1 MESLDFNALVP
12 LIILALAPVVSL
24 ITVSIHRNH
33 QLIFI
38 LAVACILIFMV
49 SLVYA
54 WSNYQMASIIA
65 DQLVIDKFSLF
76 YLILLGTASLVLLL
90 ISYPYLQQHTEVSE
104 EYYLLFQTSVFGAA
118 ILVCSVHFAT
128 LFLGLEILSI
138 SLYTMIAYTR
148 QWQHSLEGGLKYLI
162 LAAASSAF
170 LLFGMAL
177 IYIETGQLS
186 FSGLSGSVHTMG
198 VLSTA
203 GVAMMLV
210 GVGFKLALV
219 PFHTW
224 TPDIYQGA
232 PAPVS
237 ALIASISKGSVVAV
251 LIRFIAATQSQQLD
265 WFVWVLSFMAV
276 ASMLAGSILAL
287 QQRNLKRLLAYSSIA
302 HLGYI
307 LIAIIAATDLSTEAV
322 TFYLVAYF
330 IAIIGAF
337 GTLSVFSSEG
347 EIEEIQDLQ
356 GMFWTRPLVSM
367 VFSIMFFSMVGI
379 PLTAGFM
386 GKFYVVLAAVD
397 TGLWFLA
404 LMLIIS
410 SIIGLYYY
418 LRVIK
423 TMLSPVEQ
431 ASVKT
436 ANGKISRMGFATVA
450 ILGILVILFGVVPS
464 QLIAMIRSIGA
475 GF

>member
-1 MESLDFNALVP
+1 MESVDFNSLSP

-24 ITVSIHRNH
+24 LAISIHRNYR
-33 QLIFI
+33 LIFL
-38 LAVACILIFMV
+38 LAVISMLVFLV
-49 SLVYA
+49 SLTHS
-54 WSNYQMASIIA
+54 WLNYQVTGIVA
-65 DQLVIDKFSLF
+65 DQLVMDKFSLF
-76 YLILLGTASLVLLL
+76 YLMLLGAASLVLLF
-90 ISYPYLQQHTEVSE
+90 ISYPYLQQHTEVRE
-104 EYYLLFQTSVFGAA
+104 EYYLLLQTSVFGAA

-128 LFLGLEILSI
+128 LFLGLEILSV

-148 QWQHSLEGGLKYLI
+148 QWDRSLEGGLKYLI

-177 IYIETGQLS
+177 IYNETGHLS
-186 FSGLSGSVHTMG
+186 FSELAGSANAMG
-198 VLSTA
+198 VFSTV

-251 LIRFIAATQSQQLD
+251 LIRFIEATQSQHLE
-265 WFVWVLSFMAV
+265 WFVWVLSIMAV

-307 LIAIIAATDLSTEAV
+307 LIAIIAGTDLSTEAV

-330 IAIIGAF
+330 ISIIGAF
-337 GTLSVFSSEG
+337 GTLSVFSSQG
-347 EIEEIQDLQ
+347 EIEEVQDLQ
-356 GMFWTRPLVSM
+356 GMFWTRPLVSV

-404 LMLIIS
+404 IVLIIS

-431 ASVKT
+431 TPVKT
-436 ANGKISRMGFATVA
+436 ADGKVSLMGMSAVT
-450 ILGILVILFGVVPS
+450 ILGVLIILLGVVPS
-464 QLIAMIRSIGA
+464 QLIAMIRAIGA
-475 GF
+475 VF

>member
-1 MESLDFNALVP
+1 M
-12 LIILALAPVVSL
+12 
-24 ITVSIHRNH
+24 
-33 QLIFI
+33 
-38 LAVACILIFMV
+38 
-49 SLVYA
+49 
-54 WSNYQMASIIA
+54 
-65 DQLVIDKFSLF
+65 
-76 YLILLGTASLVLLL
+76 LLGTASIVLLF
-90 ISYPYLQQHTEVSE
+90 ISYPYFRQHTRVNE

-138 SLYTMIAYTR
+138 SLYSLIAYTR
-148 QWQHSLEGGLKYLI
+148 NWKHSLEGGLKYLI

-177 IYIETGQLS
+177 IYTETGELS
-186 FSGLSGSVHTMG
+186 FSGLQGTVGSTG
-198 VLSTA
+198 VLFTA

-210 GVGFKLALV
+210 AVGFKLALV

-232 PAPVS
+232 PTPVS
-237 ALIASISKGSVVAV
+237 ALIASVSKGSMVVV
-251 LIRFIAATQSQQLD
+251 LIRFINATQSQQLD
-265 WFVWVLSFMAV
+265 WFVWMLSLMAI

-307 LIAIIAATDLSTEAV
+307 LIAIIAATDLSTQAV

-330 IAIIGAF
+330 IAVIGAF
-337 GTLSVFSSEG
+337 GTLSVFNTDQEL
-347 EIEEIQDLQ
+347 EEINDLR
-356 GMFWTRPLVSM
+356 GMFWTRPLVSI
-367 VFSIMFFSMVGI
+367 VFSVLFFSMVGI

-397 TGLWFLA
+397 HGMWLLA
-404 LMLIIS
+404 LVLIIS

-431 ASVKT
+431 ATTKT
-436 ANGKISRMGFATVA
+436 ANGNISKMGFGVVT

-464 QLIAMIRSIGA
+464 QLIAVIRSIEP